1 MQPLKD
7 YLNESPLSEGIFD
20 QIKVNH
26 TAQSLLGFLNT
37 SSQKVKHNL
46 NLNRS
51 AAVSRMTA
59 DDMIRQRIREYC
71 EWDRKKHIQGK
82 LGRHG
87 LRKLWPVADEDL
99 EITNIDKDDKG
110 WYVETMGN
118 PHITF
123 RDVSAKSFYDYCI
136 SLGQKIDGQ
145 KGFLIEDID
154 VYFRW
159 RVNFGAILV
168 HSAPNLESTKG
179 LPEKFDVL
187 FLQNCCKKSKK
198 LDVCNKIKEHV
209 ALSDVEDIKISG
221 NGFKNIL
228 IDPVQPCG
236 DITAPS
242 GVKIYRPKDLNE
254 FGVIC
259 RKLADLLP

>member
-1 MQPLKD
+1 MQSLKD

-20 QIKVNH
+20 QIKANH
-26 TAQSLLGFLNT
+26 TVQSLLGFLNT

-46 NLNRS
+46 NLNQS
-51 AAVSRMTA
+51 AAASRMTA

-71 EWDRKKHIQGK
+71 EWNRKKHRQG
-82 LGRHG
+82 
-87 LRKLWPVADEDL
+87 KLWPVADEDL
-99 EITNIDKDDKG
+99 EIIKIDKDDKG
-110 WYVETMGN
+110 WYTETMGN

-123 RDVSAKSFYDYCI
+123 RDVRAKSFYDYCI
-136 SLGQKIDGQ
+136 SLGQKIDEQ

-159 RVNFGAILV
+159 RKNFGMILV
-168 HSAPNLESTKG
+168 DSAPNFESTKG
-179 LPEKFDVL
+179 LSEKFDVL

-198 LDVCNKIKEHV
+198 LDVCNKIEESI

-236 DITAPS
+236 NITVPN

-254 FGVIC
+254 FGIIAN
-259 RKLADLLP
+259 KLAGVLP

>member
-20 QIKVNH
+20 QIKANH
-26 TAQSLLGFLNT
+26 TVQSLLGFLNT
-37 SSQKVKHNL
+37 SSQKVKRNL
-46 NLNRS
+46 NLNQS
-51 AAVSRMTA
+51 TVVSRMTA

-71 EWDRKKHIQGK
+71 EWNRKKHIQG
-82 LGRHG
+82 
-87 LRKLWPVADEDL
+87 KLWPVADEDL
-99 EITNIDKDDKG
+99 EITKVDKDDKG

-136 SLGQKIDGQ
+136 SLGQKIDEQ

-168 HSAPNLESTKG
+168 YGAPNLESTKG
-179 LPEKFDVL
+179 LPEEFDVL
-187 FLQNCCKKSKK
+187 FLQNCCKKNKK
-198 LDVCNKIKEHV
+198 LDVCNKIKESV
-209 ALSDVEDIKISG
+209 VTLSDMEDIKISG

-228 IDPVQPCG
+228 IDPAQPCG

-242 GVKIYRPKDLNE
+242 GVKIYRPKDLKE
-254 FGVIC
+254 FGIIYG
-259 RKLADLLP
+259 KLAGYPAK